1 MLACDRRLFQCSRQ
15 LIFRAFL
22 RSHVLPQTSF
32 ADHRERVP
40 YPTIRHRIKESSDNR
55 MSGATTAQIMDV
67 TGHRNPK
74 SLRRYTRH
82 ELLHDPSAFSHQA
95 PRCLES
101 EAQAVVLSPQIAGL
115 RACSVPLATI
125 ATALRRFSTVV
136 YRRRN
141 ARSWYVAPC
150 CVAFI
155 RSLRTGV
162 RADAMQTKQKP
173 RPKHR
178 AVEILVRRHT
188 AQRVGAQTGH
198 RGPVGRAG
206 ARCAMF
212 SLRRGS
218 PPL

>member
-1 MLACDRRLFQCSRQ
+1 MRAAVPIAQRETLGAELDADR
-15 LIFRAFL
+15 
-22 RSHVLPQTSF
+22 T
-32 ADHRERVP
+32 
-40 YPTIRHRIKESSDNR
+40 ESSDNR
-55 MSGATTAQIMDV
+55 MAGATTAQIMDV

-74 SLRRYTRH
+74 SLRCSTRH
-82 ELLHDPSAFSHQA
+82 ELLDDPSAFLTPSA
-95 PRCLES
+95 EVLGA

-188 AQRVGAQTGH
+188 A
-198 RGPVGRAG
+198 
-206 ARCAMF
+206 
-212 SLRRGS
+212 
-218 PPL
+218 